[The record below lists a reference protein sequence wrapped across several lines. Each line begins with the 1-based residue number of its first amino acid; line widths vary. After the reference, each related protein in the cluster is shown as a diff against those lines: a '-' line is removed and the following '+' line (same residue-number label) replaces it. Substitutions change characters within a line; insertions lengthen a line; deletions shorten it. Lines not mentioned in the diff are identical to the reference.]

1 MQKTSLFQKGER
13 AIQKSRGILR
23 YLEDVIFPKM
33 RIFLEC
39 NFKKSDISLDILEIT
54 DIFLI
59 LFPYP
64 HKILIE
70 KIFKM
75 FY

>member
-1 MQKTSLFQKGER
+1 MH
-13 AIQKSRGILR
+13 
-23 YLEDVIFPKM
+23 
-33 RIFLEC
+33 IFLEC